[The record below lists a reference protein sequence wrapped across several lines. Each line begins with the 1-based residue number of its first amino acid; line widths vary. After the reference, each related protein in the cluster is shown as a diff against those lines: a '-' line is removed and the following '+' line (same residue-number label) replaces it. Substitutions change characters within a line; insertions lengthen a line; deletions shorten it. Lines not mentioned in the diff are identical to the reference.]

1 MKRILITGALGQIG
15 IELTMKLREIYGEE
29 NVLPTDI
36 KEPTHEAL
44 VGKPFEVLD
53 VLDKVKMTQIVKDFE
68 PDTMMHMAALLSAT
82 AEQKPHLAWDINM
95 NGLLNA
101 LEVAREFE
109 LKFFTPS
116 SIAAFGPSTPKDD
129 TPQTTI
135 QRPDTIYGVS
145 KVAGELLCDYYH
157 KKFGLDTR
165 GLRLP
170 GIISHVQEP
179 GGGTTDYAVEIYFE
193 AVRNGKYTSFID
205 KGTYMDMMF
214 MDDAIDAMIQ
224 LMEADGDKLEDRNA
238 FNVKGM
244 SIEPEMVAA
253 EIKKHI
259 PEFELSYDVDPVRQ
273 GIANSWPNAIDISEA
288 ERQWGFKSK
297 FDLAK
302 MTEEM
307 LTAIKNK

>member
-53 VLDKVKMTQIVKDFE
+53 VLDKEKMTQIVKDFE
-68 PDTMMHMAALLSAT
+68 PDTIMHMAALLSAT

-101 LEVAREFE
+101 LEVAREFK

-116 SIAAFGPSTPKDD
+116 SIAAFGPSTPKDG

-145 KVAGELLCDYYH
+145 KVAGELLCDYYY
-157 KKFGLDTR
+157 KKFGVDTR

-193 AVRNGKYTSFID
+193 AVRTGKYTSFID

-224 LMEADGDKLEDRNA
+224 LMEADGEKLEDRNA